1 MKRFIIAFG
10 LLLIL
15 YASACGSYINY
26 GNTDNIYFLGLIDVL
41 IISLIMMIAPFILKI
56 SNKLNSQNCKK
67 ICKYNSLTAF
77 IISVLITAI
86 TDSSNFVGIGGLGA
100 LFYYYININMFGN
113 FDVNTNEKKQQ
124 ENEKYKKKEK
134 HLTRKL
140 NFEFLN
146 INKVFIIVIAI
157 LTITII
163 IESVL
168 IIKKQKDANELAKE
182 IISLK
187 ETLESSSDSRF
198 ELLRENI
205 KLRNKS
211 NFMDEYIV
219 FVLDGYG
226 NYYYT
231 YDCMEEVTE
240 GKEYSFWVYSIN
252 NAVAKGYKPFNC
264 SN

>member
-67 ICKYNSLTAF
+67 ICKYNSLIAF

-146 INKVFIIVIAI
+146 INKVFIIVITI
-157 LTITII
+157 LTIIII
-163 IESVL
+163 IESVF
-168 IIKKQKDANELAKE
+168 IIKKQNYADELKKE
-182 IISLK
+182 IESLEETIQSDNEAYFDLLK
-187 ETLESSSDSRF
+187 E
-198 ELLRENI
+198 NI
-205 KLRNKS
+205 HLTSKS

-226 NYYYT
+226 NYYYS
-231 YDCMEEVTE
+231 YDCMKEVTE
-240 GKEYSFWVYSIN
+240 GKKYAFWVYSIN
-252 NAVAKGYKPFNC
+252 SAVAKGYKPFNC

>member
-67 ICKYNSLTAF
+67 ICKYNSLIAF

-113 FDVNTNEKKQQ
+113 FDVNTTEQKQQ
-124 ENEKYKKKEK
+124 KKEQYNKKEK
-134 HLTRKL
+134 HLTRKF

-146 INKVFIIVIAI
+146 INKIFIIVIII
-157 LTITII
+157 LTIIII
-163 IESVL
+163 IESVF
-168 IIKKQKDANELAKE
+168 IIKKQNYADELKKE

-187 ETLESSSDSRF
+187 GALESSSDSRF
-198 ELLRENI
+198 ELLKENI

-211 NFMDEYIV
+211 NFMDEHIV

-226 NYYYT
+226 NYYYS

-240 GKEYSFWVYSIN
+240 GKEYTFWAYNTNSAI
-252 NAVAKGYKPFNC
+252 AKGYKPFNC

>member
-67 ICKYNSLTAF
+67 ICKYNSLIAF

-113 FDVNTNEKKQQ
+113 FDVNTTEQKQQ
-124 ENEKYKKKEK
+124 KKEQYNKKEK
-134 HLTRKL
+134 HLTRKF

-146 INKVFIIVIAI
+146 INKMFIIVIII
-157 LTITII
+157 LTIIII
-163 IESVL
+163 IESIF
-168 IIKKQKDANELAKE
+168 IIKEQNYADELKKE

-187 ETLESSSDSRF
+187 GTVESSNNSRI
-198 ELLRENI
+198 ELLKENI
-205 KLRNKS
+205 ILRNKS

-226 NYYYT
+226 KYYYT
-231 YDCMEEVTE
+231 YDCMKEVTE

-252 NAVAKGYKPFNC
+252 NAIAKGYKPFKC

>member
-67 ICKYNSLTAF
+67 ICKYNSLIAF

-100 LFYYYININMFGN
+100 LIYYYININIFGELN
-113 FDVNTNEKKQQ
+113 INLIEKKIQ
-124 ENEKYKKKEK
+124 KEHDNK
-134 HLTRKL
+134 VTNTKL
-140 NFEFLN
+140 NFN
-146 INKVFIIVIAI
+146 VFRSTKILIIVIAI
-157 LTITII
+157 LTIGII
-163 IESVL
+163 VESIF
-168 IIKKQKDANELAKE
+168 IIKKLDYMDALIRRIKELENSYEYLSDDYWDERKENMVLKDK
-182 IISLK
+182 
-187 ETLESSSDSRF
+187 SD
-198 ELLRENI
+198 
-205 KLRNKS
+205 
-211 NFMDEYIV
+211 FMDEYIV

-231 YDCMEEVTE
+231 YNCMKEVTE

-252 NAVAKGYKPFNC
+252 NAIAKGYKPFKC